1 MNFTDS
7 DFAHKRTNSAVHQ
20 NMPAAGKVKP
30 EGDHV
35 DSCLQDYTG
44 PPTPPA
50 VRRVRSSIHPG
61 LGAVRVHRGK
71 AKDPDVASSLI
82 HGISTKPSSS
92 DRSLLNPPEQTLFQE
107 KLLELK
113 ESVYTSRKKAPLGR
127 SRHQAAQLPSWF
139 THNTTF
145 GIKTV
150 EGLDVREIMNPP
162 KTAEEAEKEAQE
174 GHEAHRRS
182 HKDFFVGEQIDR
194 KYDSRSFSD
203 ECRFGIL
210 TPHFND
216 GRRVGKTLRWLG
228 ETQKFY
234 NPNPVWQRSGT
245 KEKLASAFGKVDN
258 VKLNA
263 PQLPPVHTFGMV
275 LSPDSIGAAEIIHG
289 TDLGQYTSG
298 PVQAL
303 RHRLKNLNFQNFP
316 SVTKAFQHYDKTGK
330 GSIDRDDLRAVLHQ
344 FLLHVKEAVL
354 DQLLAYCGADRDGLI
369 SFTQFT
375 NFLTWKD
382 LMPLHS
388 QKLRG
393 RRKEHQ
399 SGPSEPAEELVSQ
412 TLIKPE
418 DLDSVRP
425 SSTEKTVRTL
435 RRTSAAPDQFTTS
448 SSVIGAVRSTAD
460 CRACGVPSVCSDLP
474 APPIKRMGDTTNY
487 GDSSTAADLLHPSDH
502 ALRGVHQ
509 EHLLCPRSKEE
520 VAEIFRNVGVDVSEE
535 TFEEAWKLASLKH
548 PDGEV
553 CVETF
558 RNTMKEIKAM

>member
-7 DFAHKRTNSAVHQ
+7 DSAHKRTNSAVHQ
-20 NMPAAGKVKP
+20 NMP
-30 EGDHV
+30 
-35 DSCLQDYTG
+35 T

-82 HGISTKPSSS
+82 HGISTKPSPS

-228 ETQKFY
+228 ETQKLLLTLSCLY
-234 NPNPVWQRSGT
+234 R
-245 KEKLASAFGKVDN
+245 
-258 VKLNA
+258 KLNA

-289 TDLGQYTSG
+289 TDPGQYTSG

-460 CRACGVPSVCSDLP
+460 CRACGVPSVRSDLP